1 MPCENAEI
9 GVHFTHEQF
18 LHPTLTL
25 MTTLDIARL
34 IDEGA
39 TAELAQWYLGASVLE
54 IVEEL
59 TRLDPADTA
68 FAFRLLPRNR
78 AIEVFEEL
86 ETIDQQQVLEGLR
99 DDRVIHLLE
108 ELDPDDRA
116 RLLEEMPAKVAKQ
129 LLNQLSPAERRLT
142 TILLGYPEDSAGRLM
157 SPQFV
162 SLRATMSAADAM
174 AKIRR
179 EGLDAETVY
188 ALPVLDDERHLI
200 GITGLR
206 SLVLAPTDALIKD
219 LMTTDIH
226 MVHTDTDR
234 EDAARLVRDA
244 GLIALPV
251 VDSEQRLVGVITVD
265 DAMGVLEVEETE
277 DIALQGAHSPLNQP
291 YLSVSALRLAR
302 VRALWLLVLIAAAAL
317 TVNVLQFFEGT
328 LEQAVTLALF
338 VPLLIGTGGN
348 SGAQAATAVIR
359 AMAVGEVRFTDLP
372 KIVWREARVG
382 LMLGAMLA
390 TAVFLPVAAIWD
402 VDLATVVSVTLITIC
417 TWATIAGSALPLLA
431 KRVGVDPAVVSA
443 PFITTLVDATGLV
456 FYFVFATL
464 ILGL

>member
-1 MPCENAEI
+1 
-9 GVHFTHEQF
+9 
-18 LHPTLTL
+18 
-25 MTTLDIARL
+25 MTTLDISRL

-219 LMTTDIH
+219 LMTTDVH

-382 LMLGAMLA
+382 IMLGAMLA
-390 TAVFLPVAAIWD
+390 SAVFVPVAAIWD

-431 KRVGVDPAVVSA
+431 KRLGVDPAVVSA

>member
-1 MPCENAEI
+1 
-9 GVHFTHEQF
+9 
-18 LHPTLTL
+18 
-25 MTTLDIARL
+25 MTTQDIARL

-39 TAELAQWYLGASVLE
+39 TNELTTWLNSSTILE
-54 IVEEL
+54 IVDEL
-59 TRLDPADTA
+59 TRLDPVDTA

-78 AIEVFEEL
+78 ALEVFEEL
-86 ETIDQQQVLEGLR
+86 EPIDQQQVLDGLR
-99 DDRVIHLLE
+99 DDRVIHLIE
-108 ELDPDDRA
+108 QLDPDDRA
-116 RLLEEMPAKVAKQ
+116 RLLDEMPAKVANR
-129 LLNQLSPAERRLT
+129 LLNQLSPTERRLT

-157 SPQFV
+157 TPEFV
-162 SLRATMSAADAM
+162 SLRDAMTVEEAM

-206 SLVLAPTDALIKD
+206 SLVLANPQQLVRD
-219 LMTTDIH
+219 LMTTDVV
-226 MVHTDTDR
+226 MVSTDVDR
-234 EDAARLVRDA
+234 EDAARLISEA

-265 DAMGVLEVEETE
+265 DAMEVIEVEATE
-277 DIALQGAHSPLNQP
+277 DFALHGAHSPLNQP

-302 VRALWLLVLIAAAAL
+302 ARAVWLLVLIAAAAL

-359 AMAVGEVRFTDLP
+359 AMAIGEVRFSDLP
-372 KIVWREARVG
+372 RIVWREARVG
-382 LMLGAMLA
+382 LFLGAMLA
-390 TAVFLPVAAIWD
+390 TAIFLPVALIWET
-402 VDLATVVSVTLITIC
+402 DLALVVSITLVTIC
-417 TWATIAGSALPLLA
+417 TWATISGAALPLIA